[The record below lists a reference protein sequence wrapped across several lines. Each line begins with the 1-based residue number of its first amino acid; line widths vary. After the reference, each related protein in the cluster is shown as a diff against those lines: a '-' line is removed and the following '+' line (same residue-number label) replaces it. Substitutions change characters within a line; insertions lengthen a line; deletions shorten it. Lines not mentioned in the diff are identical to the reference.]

1 MKSKNGK
8 EKKKLGKYFTWRT
21 ILPVLQKVQYLSME
35 NGHNTNSISTNN
47 DYYHE
52 FYLPTAFCGNVL
64 FINCSVCSFIH
75 FSFQLQQFPFER
87 WVSNWQPLHFETGRA
102 HPLSPLTLKLPF
114 AVERITENGRKY
126 ISFEERGHCNRFG
139 SYKIDAT
146 RLITPND
153 KNHNSSSAPHLTH
166 LVHSSRSFLSHSVVI
181 LELFAKKYK

>member
-1 MKSKNGK
+1 ME
-8 EKKKLGKYFTWRT
+8 EKRRNSSKYFAWRT
-21 ILPVLQKVQYLSME
+21 ILPVLQKVQNLSMK

-47 DYYHE
+47 DYYHAVC
-52 FYLPTAFCGNVL
+52 LPTTAFCDNVL
-64 FINCSVCSFIH
+64 FINCSVSSFIH

-87 WVSNWQPLHFETGRA
+87 WVSNWQPLLFETSRA
-102 HPLSPLTLKLPF
+102 HSLSPLPLKLPF

-153 KNHNSSSAPHLTH
+153 KNHNSSSAPNSTH